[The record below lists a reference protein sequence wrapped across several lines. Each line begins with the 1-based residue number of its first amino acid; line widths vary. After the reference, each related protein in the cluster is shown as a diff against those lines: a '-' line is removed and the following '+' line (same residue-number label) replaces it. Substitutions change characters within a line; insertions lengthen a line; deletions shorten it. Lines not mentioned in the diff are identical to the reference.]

1 MWGKYSFP
9 IQNLGTRL
17 RAVASLKLH
26 YFTLGGRAAG
36 THSIVC
42 VVLVIQHK
50 IHISY
55 FTVVGKKRRLAF
67 LDLMLQASHDG
78 VKLTDKE
85 LREEVDTFM
94 FEVERSYILWYMGPI
109 ARQRP

>member
-1 MWGKYSFP
+1 MWGKYYFP
-9 IQNLGTRL
+9 IQNLGNRL
-17 RAVASLKLH
+17 RAVVSFKLQN
-26 YFTLGGRAAG
+26 FTLEGRVAG
-36 THSIVC
+36 TLSIVC

-50 IHISY
+50 LHIFY
-55 FTVVGKKRRLAF
+55 FTVVGKKRRLAL

-78 VKLTDKE
+78 IKLTDKE

-94 FEVERSYILWYMGPI
+94 FEVEKSYILWYMGPI